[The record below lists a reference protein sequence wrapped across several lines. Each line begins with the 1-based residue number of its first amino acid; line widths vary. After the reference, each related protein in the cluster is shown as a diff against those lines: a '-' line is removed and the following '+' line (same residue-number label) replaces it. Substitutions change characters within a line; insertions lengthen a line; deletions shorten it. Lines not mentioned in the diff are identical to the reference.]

1 MQGFYDFVAETIE
14 VEVEEV
20 SAGTLLSDLDL
31 WDSMTVISI
40 IAFASSELDKEVS
53 GDSIGECE
61 TLGDVE
67 ALLYGG

>member
-1 MQGFYDFVAETIE
+1 MQDFYNFVAETIE
-14 VEVEEV
+14 VEVEEL
-20 SAGTLLSDLDL
+20 SADTLLSDLEL

-61 TLGDVE
+61 TFGDVQT
-67 ALLYGG
+67 LLYGG